1 MKRIGTVFGFV
12 FVLCAAMGFAAC
24 SQKVS
29 DSDSSGG
36 AEETKAKILIAGQT
50 ADEEGIYSLT
60 LEEEAKGTYTLVVER

>member
-36 AEETKAKILIAGQT
+36 AEETKAKIAGLSYIQ
-50 ADEEGIYSLT
+50 EEL
-60 LEEEAKGTYTLVVER
+60 AKMEQK